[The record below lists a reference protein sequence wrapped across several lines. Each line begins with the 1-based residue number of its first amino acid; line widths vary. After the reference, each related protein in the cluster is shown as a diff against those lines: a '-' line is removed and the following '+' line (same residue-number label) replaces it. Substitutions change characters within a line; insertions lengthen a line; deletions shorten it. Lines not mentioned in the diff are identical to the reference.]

1 MGAIM
6 KFMDKYIIPVA
17 GKLGAQRHLVAV
29 RDGFVAMIPITMI
42 GAVATLVNN
51 LPVEAYKNFMAK
63 IFGENWTM
71 LGADL
76 WWGSIATMA
85 VFLVVSI
92 AYNLAKSYDED
103 GLQAGLIALAIFFV
117 MAPQVADIKNE
128 AGKIISSGW
137 GFIPSG
143 YISNSA
149 LFSAIVIGLLST
161 EVFVRLSKIKKM
173 TIKMPDGVPPAVA
186 KSFAKLI
193 PGMLTIAIFGIIG
206 VLIKKFTGGL
216 FLNDLLNTYLAAP
229 LKGMADSLGSTM
241 LVTFFIHLLWTVG
254 LHGANIA
261 MPVTETLLLDLG
273 AENAA
278 LAQAGATQGYHVFAG
293 SFLDAFVY
301 LGGSGMI
308 LGLIIALIIAG
319 RRRKDMIA
327 LGLAPSC
334 FNISEPVIFGLPIVL
349 NPIYMIPFVLA
360 PVVCS
365 GVAYMAIKIGWVMP
379 VIMPKI
385 PWVTPPILGGIMATG
400 HWSGGVLA
408 MVNLLISILIYIP
421 FVIASEK
428 IEQRKG
434 TLTPVESN
442 DDDFSFDDLEL

>member
-42 GAVATLVNN
+42 GALATLVNN
-51 LPVEAYKNFMAK
+51 LPIPAYQNFMK
-63 IFGENWTM
+63 NTFGETWTT
-71 LGADL
+71 LGGDL

-85 VFLVVSI
+85 LFLVVGV

-103 GLQAGLIALAIFFV
+103 GLQAGLIALSIFFV
-117 MAPQVADIKNE
+117 MSPQVANIVTE
-128 AGKIISSGW
+128 AGDKVSGW
-137 GFIPSG
+137 GFVPSG

-149 LFSAIVIGLLST
+149 LFTAIVIGLLAT
-161 EVFVRLSKIKKM
+161 EIFVKLSRIKKIN
-173 TIKMPDGVPPAVA
+173 IKMPDGVPPAVA
-186 KSFAKLI
+186 RSFAKLI
-193 PGMLTIAIFGIIG
+193 PGMLTIAIFGAIG
-206 VLIKKFTGGL
+206 LLIKSLSGGL

-229 LKGMADSLGSTM
+229 LKGAADSLGSTM
-241 LVTFFIHLLWTVG
+241 LITFFIHALWTIG

-261 MPVTETLLLDLG
+261 MPITETLLMDLG

-278 LAQAGATQGYHVFAG
+278 LAQAGATEGFHTLAG
-293 SFLDAFVY
+293 AFLDAFVY

-327 LGLAPSC
+327 LGLAPSV

-365 GVAYMAIKIGWVMP
+365 AVAYLAIDMGLVMP
-379 VIMPKI
+379 VIAAKI
-385 PWVTPPILGGIMATG
+385 PWVTPPILGGFLATG
-400 HWSGGVLA
+400 HWTGAALA
-408 MVNLLISILIYIP
+408 AVNLLISIVIYIP
-421 FVIASEK
+421 FVIAAEK
-428 IEQRKG
+428 IDKRKA
-434 TLTPVESN
+434 TLATDQGN
-442 DDDFSFDDLEL
+442 DDDFSFDDLEF

>member
-42 GAVATLVNN
+42 GALATLVNN
-51 LPVEAYKNFMAK
+51 LPIPAYQNFMK
-63 IFGENWTM
+63 NTFGETWTT
-71 LGADL
+71 LGGDL

-85 VFLVVSI
+85 LFLVVGV

-103 GLQAGLIALAIFFV
+103 GLQAGLIALSIFFV
-117 MAPQVADIKNE
+117 MSPQVANIVTE
-128 AGKIISSGW
+128 AGDKVSGW
-137 GFIPSG
+137 GFVPSG

-149 LFSAIVIGLLST
+149 LFTAIVIGLLAT
-161 EVFVRLSKIKKM
+161 EIFVKLSRIKKIN
-173 TIKMPDGVPPAVA
+173 IKMPDGVPPAVA
-186 KSFAKLI
+186 RSFAKLI
-193 PGMLTIAIFGIIG
+193 PGMLTIAIFGAIG
-206 VLIKKFTGGL
+206 LLIKTLSGGL

-229 LKGMADSLGSTM
+229 LKGAADSLGSTM
-241 LVTFFIHLLWTVG
+241 LITFFIHALWTIG

-261 MPVTETLLLDLG
+261 MPITETLLMDLG

-278 LAQAGATQGYHVFAG
+278 LAQAGATEGFHTLAG
-293 SFLDAFVY
+293 AFLDAFVY

-327 LGLAPSC
+327 LGLAPSV

-365 GVAYMAIKIGWVMP
+365 AVAYLAIDMGLVMP
-379 VIMPKI
+379 VIAAKI
-385 PWVTPPILGGIMATG
+385 PWVTPPILGGFLATG
-400 HWSGGVLA
+400 HWTGAALA
-408 MVNLLISILIYIP
+408 AVNLLISIVIYIP

-428 IEQRKG
+428 IDKRKA
-434 TLTPVESN
+434 TLATDQGN
-442 DDDFSFDDLEL
+442 DDDFSFDDLEF

>member
-42 GAVATLVNN
+42 GALATLVNN
-51 LPVEAYKNFMAK
+51 LPIPVYQNFMK
-63 IFGENWTM
+63 NTFGETWTT
-71 LGADL
+71 LGGDL

-85 VFLVVSI
+85 LFLVVGV

-103 GLQAGLIALAIFFV
+103 GLQAGLIALSIFFV
-117 MAPQVADIKNE
+117 MSPQVANIVTE
-128 AGKIISSGW
+128 AGDKVSGW
-137 GFIPSG
+137 GFVPSG

-149 LFSAIVIGLLST
+149 LFTAIVIGLLAT
-161 EVFVRLSKIKKM
+161 EIFVKLSRIKKIN
-173 TIKMPDGVPPAVA
+173 IKMPDGVPPAVA
-186 KSFAKLI
+186 RSFAKLI
-193 PGMLTIAIFGIIG
+193 PGMLTIAIFGAIG
-206 VLIKKFTGGL
+206 LLIKSLSGGL

-229 LKGMADSLGSTM
+229 LKGAADSLGSTM
-241 LVTFFIHLLWTVG
+241 LITFFIHALWTIG

-261 MPVTETLLLDLG
+261 MPITETLLMDLG

-278 LAQAGATQGYHVFAG
+278 LAQAGATEGFHTLAG
-293 SFLDAFVY
+293 AFLDAFVY

-327 LGLAPSC
+327 LGLAPSV

-365 GVAYMAIKIGWVMP
+365 AVAYLAIDMGLVMP
-379 VIMPKI
+379 VIAAKI
-385 PWVTPPILGGIMATG
+385 PWVTPPILGGFLATG
-400 HWSGGVLA
+400 HWTGAALA
-408 MVNLLISILIYIP
+408 AVNLLISIVIYIP
-421 FVIASEK
+421 FVIAAEK
-428 IEQRKG
+428 IDKRKA
-434 TLTPVESN
+434 TLATDQGN
-442 DDDFSFDDLEL
+442 DDDFSFDDLEF

>member
-1 MGAIM
+1 M

-42 GAVATLVNN
+42 GALATLVNN
-51 LPVEAYKNFMAK
+51 LPIPAYQNFMK
-63 IFGENWTM
+63 NTFGETWTT
-71 LGADL
+71 LGGDL

-85 VFLVVSI
+85 LFLVVGV

-103 GLQAGLIALAIFFV
+103 GLQAGLIALSIFFV
-117 MAPQVADIKNE
+117 MSPQVANIVTE
-128 AGKIISSGW
+128 AGDKVSGW
-137 GFIPSG
+137 GFVPSG

-149 LFSAIVIGLLST
+149 LFTAIVIGLLAT
-161 EVFVRLSKIKKM
+161 EIFVKLSRIKKIN
-173 TIKMPDGVPPAVA
+173 IKMPDGVPPAVA
-186 KSFAKLI
+186 RSFAKLI
-193 PGMLTIAIFGIIG
+193 PGMLTIAIFGAIG
-206 VLIKKFTGGL
+206 LLIKTLSGGL

-229 LKGMADSLGSTM
+229 LKGAADSLGSTM
-241 LVTFFIHLLWTVG
+241 LITFFIHALWTIG

-261 MPVTETLLLDLG
+261 MSITETLLMDLG

-278 LAQAGATQGYHVFAG
+278 LAQAGATEGFHTLAG
-293 SFLDAFVY
+293 AFLDAFVY

-327 LGLAPSC
+327 LGLAPSV

-365 GVAYMAIKIGWVMP
+365 AVAYLAIDMGLVMP
-379 VIMPKI
+379 VIAAKI
-385 PWVTPPILGGIMATG
+385 PWVTPPILGGFLATG
-400 HWSGGVLA
+400 HWTGAALA
-408 MVNLLISILIYIP
+408 AVNLLISIVIYIP
-421 FVIASEK
+421 FVIAAEK
-428 IEQRKG
+428 IDKRKA
-434 TLTPVESN
+434 TLATDQGN
-442 DDDFSFDDLEL
+442 DDDFSFDDLEF

>member
-42 GAVATLVNN
+42 GALATLVNN
-51 LPVEAYKNFMAK
+51 LPIPAYQNFMK
-63 IFGENWTM
+63 NTFGETWTT

-85 VFLVVSI
+85 LFLVVGV

-103 GLQAGLIALAIFFV
+103 GLQAGLIALSIFFV
-117 MAPQVADIKNE
+117 MSPQVANIVTE
-128 AGKIISSGW
+128 AGDKVSGW
-137 GFIPSG
+137 GFVPSG

-149 LFSAIVIGLLST
+149 LFTAIVIGLLAT
-161 EVFVRLSKIKKM
+161 EIFVKLSKIKKIN
-173 TIKMPDGVPPAVA
+173 IKMPDGVPPAVA
-186 KSFAKLI
+186 RSFAKLI
-193 PGMLTIAIFGIIG
+193 PGMLTIAIFGAIG
-206 VLIKKFTGGL
+206 LLIKSLSGGL

-229 LKGMADSLGSTM
+229 LKGAADSLGSTM
-241 LVTFFIHLLWTVG
+241 LITFFIHALWTIG

-261 MPVTETLLLDLG
+261 MPITETLLMDLG

-278 LAQAGATQGYHVFAG
+278 LAQAGATEGFHTLAG
-293 SFLDAFVY
+293 AFLDAFVY

-327 LGLAPSC
+327 LGLAPSV

-365 GVAYMAIKIGWVMP
+365 AVAYLAIDMGLVMP
-379 VIMPKI
+379 VIAAKI
-385 PWVTPPILGGIMATG
+385 PWVTPPILGGFLATG
-400 HWSGGVLA
+400 HWTGAALA
-408 MVNLLISILIYIP
+408 AVNLLISIVIYIP
-421 FVIASEK
+421 FVIAAEK
-428 IEQRKG
+428 IDKRKA
-434 TLTPVESN
+434 TLATDQGN
-442 DDDFSFDDLEL
+442 DDDFSFDDLEF

>member
-42 GAVATLVNN
+42 GALATLVNN
-51 LPVEAYKNFMAK
+51 LPIPAYQNFMK
-63 IFGENWTM
+63 NTFGETWTT

-85 VFLVVSI
+85 LFLVVGV

-103 GLQAGLIALAIFFV
+103 GLQAGLIALSIFFV
-117 MAPQVADIKNE
+117 MSPQVANIVTE
-128 AGKIISSGW
+128 AGDKVSGW
-137 GFIPSG
+137 GFVPSG

-149 LFSAIVIGLLST
+149 LFTAIVIGLLAT
-161 EVFVRLSKIKKM
+161 EIFVKLSRIKKIN
-173 TIKMPDGVPPAVA
+173 IKMPDGVPPAVA
-186 KSFAKLI
+186 RSFAKLI
-193 PGMLTIAIFGIIG
+193 PGMLTIAIFGAIG
-206 VLIKKFTGGL
+206 LLIKSLSGGL

-229 LKGMADSLGSTM
+229 LKGAADSLGSTM
-241 LVTFFIHLLWTVG
+241 LITFFIHALWTIG

-261 MPVTETLLLDLG
+261 MPITETLLMDLG

-278 LAQAGATQGYHVFAG
+278 LAQAGATEGFHTLAG
-293 SFLDAFVY
+293 AFLDAFVY

-327 LGLAPSC
+327 LGLAPSV

-365 GVAYMAIKIGWVMP
+365 AVAYLAIDMGLVMP
-379 VIMPKI
+379 VIAAKI
-385 PWVTPPILGGIMATG
+385 PWVTPPILGGFLATG
-400 HWSGGVLA
+400 HWTGAALA
-408 MVNLLISILIYIP
+408 AVNLLISIVIYIP
-421 FVIASEK
+421 FVIAAEK
-428 IEQRKG
+428 IDKRKA
-434 TLTPVESN
+434 TLATDQGN
-442 DDDFSFDDLEL
+442 DDDFSFDDLEF

>member
-42 GAVATLVNN
+42 GALATLVNN
-51 LPVEAYKNFMAK
+51 LPIPAYQNFMK
-63 IFGENWTM
+63 NTFGETWTT
-71 LGADL
+71 LGGDL

-85 VFLVVSI
+85 LFLVVGV

-103 GLQAGLIALAIFFV
+103 GLQAGLIALSIFFV
-117 MAPQVADIKNE
+117 MSPQVANIVTE
-128 AGKIISSGW
+128 AGDKVSGW
-137 GFIPSG
+137 GFVPSG

-149 LFSAIVIGLLST
+149 LFTAIVIGLLAT
-161 EVFVRLSKIKKM
+161 EIFVKLSRIKKIN
-173 TIKMPDGVPPAVA
+173 IKMPDGVPPAVA
-186 KSFAKLI
+186 RSFAKLI
-193 PGMLTIAIFGIIG
+193 PGMLTIAIFGAIG
-206 VLIKKFTGGL
+206 LLIKSLSGGL

-229 LKGMADSLGSTM
+229 LKGAADSLGSTM
-241 LVTFFIHLLWTVG
+241 LITFFIHALWTIG

-261 MPVTETLLLDLG
+261 MPITETLLMDLG

-278 LAQAGATQGYHVFAG
+278 LAQAGATEGFHTLAG
-293 SFLDAFVY
+293 AFLDAFVY

-327 LGLAPSC
+327 LGLAPSV

-365 GVAYMAIKIGWVMP
+365 AVAYLAIDMGLVMP
-379 VIMPKI
+379 VIAAKI
-385 PWVTPPILGGIMATG
+385 PWVTPPILGGFLATG
-400 HWSGGVLA
+400 HWSGAALA
-408 MVNLLISILIYIP
+408 AVNLLISIVIYIP
-421 FVIASEK
+421 FVIAAEK
-428 IEQRKG
+428 IDKRKA
-434 TLTPVESN
+434 TLATDQGN
-442 DDDFSFDDLEL
+442 DDDFSFDDLEF

>member
-42 GAVATLVNN
+42 GALATLVNN
-51 LPVEAYKNFMAK
+51 LPIPAYQNFMK
-63 IFGENWTM
+63 NTFGETWTT

-85 VFLVVSI
+85 LFLVVGV

-103 GLQAGLIALAIFFV
+103 GLQAGLIALSIFFV
-117 MAPQVADIKNE
+117 MSPQVANIVTE
-128 AGKIISSGW
+128 AGDKVSGW
-137 GFIPSG
+137 GFVPSG

-149 LFSAIVIGLLST
+149 LFTAIVIGLLAT
-161 EVFVRLSKIKKM
+161 EIFVKLSRIKKIN
-173 TIKMPDGVPPAVA
+173 IKMPDGVPPAVA
-186 KSFAKLI
+186 RSFAKLI
-193 PGMLTIAIFGIIG
+193 PGMLTIAIFGAIG
-206 VLIKKFTGGL
+206 LLIKTLSGGL

-229 LKGMADSLGSTM
+229 LKGAADSLGSTM
-241 LVTFFIHLLWTVG
+241 LITFFIHALWTIG

-261 MPVTETLLLDLG
+261 MPITETLLMDLG

-278 LAQAGATQGYHVFAG
+278 LAQAGATEGFHTLAG
-293 SFLDAFVY
+293 AFFDAFVY

-327 LGLAPSC
+327 LGLAPSV

-365 GVAYMAIKIGWVMP
+365 AVAYLAIDMGLVMP
-379 VIMPKI
+379 VIAAKI
-385 PWVTPPILGGIMATG
+385 PWVTPPILGGFLATG
-400 HWSGGVLA
+400 HWTGAALA
-408 MVNLLISILIYIP
+408 AVNLLISIVIYIP

-428 IEQRKG
+428 IDKRKA
-434 TLTPVESN
+434 TLATDQGN
-442 DDDFSFDDLEL
+442 DDDFSFDDLEF

>member
-42 GAVATLVNN
+42 GALATLVNN
-51 LPVEAYKNFMAK
+51 LPIPAYQNFMK
-63 IFGENWTM
+63 NTFGETWTT
-71 LGADL
+71 LGGDL
-76 WWGSIATMA
+76 WWGSIATMGL
-85 VFLVVSI
+85 FLVVGV

-103 GLQAGLIALAIFFV
+103 GLQAGLIALSIFFV
-117 MAPQVADIKNE
+117 MSPQVANIVTE
-128 AGKIISSGW
+128 AGDKVSGW
-137 GFIPSG
+137 GFVPSG

-149 LFSAIVIGLLST
+149 LFTAIVIGLLAT
-161 EVFVRLSKIKKM
+161 EIFVKLSRIKKIN
-173 TIKMPDGVPPAVA
+173 IKMPDGVPPAVA
-186 KSFAKLI
+186 RSFAKLI
-193 PGMLTIAIFGIIG
+193 PGMLTIAIFGAIG
-206 VLIKKFTGGL
+206 LLIKSLSGGL

-229 LKGMADSLGSTM
+229 LKGAADSLGSTM
-241 LVTFFIHLLWTVG
+241 LITFFIHALWTIG

-261 MPVTETLLLDLG
+261 MPITETLLMDLG

-278 LAQAGATQGYHVFAG
+278 LAQAGATEGFHTLAG
-293 SFLDAFVY
+293 AFLDAFVY

-327 LGLAPSC
+327 LGLAPSV

-365 GVAYMAIKIGWVMP
+365 AVAYLAIDMGLVMP
-379 VIMPKI
+379 VIAAKI
-385 PWVTPPILGGIMATG
+385 PWVTPPILGGFLATG
-400 HWSGGVLA
+400 HWTGAALA
-408 MVNLLISILIYIP
+408 AVNLLISIVIYIP
-421 FVIASEK
+421 FVIAAEK
-428 IEQRKG
+428 IDKRKA
-434 TLTPVESN
+434 TLATDQGN
-442 DDDFSFDDLEL
+442 DDDFSFDDLEF

>member
-42 GAVATLVNN
+42 GALATLVNN
-51 LPVEAYKNFMAK
+51 LPIPAYQNFMK
-63 IFGENWTM
+63 NTFGDTWTT
-71 LGADL
+71 LGGDL

-85 VFLVVSI
+85 LFLVVGV

-103 GLQAGLIALAIFFV
+103 GLQAGLIALSIFFV
-117 MAPQVADIKNE
+117 MSPQVANIVTE
-128 AGKIISSGW
+128 AGDKVSGW
-137 GFIPSG
+137 GFVPSG

-149 LFSAIVIGLLST
+149 LFTAIVIGLLAT
-161 EVFVRLSKIKKM
+161 EIFVKLSRIKKIN
-173 TIKMPDGVPPAVA
+173 IKMPDGVPPAVA
-186 KSFAKLI
+186 RSFAKLI
-193 PGMLTIAIFGIIG
+193 PGMLTIAIFGAIG
-206 VLIKKFTGGL
+206 LLIKTLSGGL

-229 LKGMADSLGSTM
+229 LKGAADSLGSTM
-241 LVTFFIHLLWTVG
+241 LITFFIHALWTIG

-261 MPVTETLLLDLG
+261 MPITETLLMDLG

-278 LAQAGATQGYHVFAG
+278 LAQAGATEGFHTLAG
-293 SFLDAFVY
+293 AFLDAFVY

-327 LGLAPSC
+327 LGLAPSV

-365 GVAYMAIKIGWVMP
+365 AVAYLAIDMGLVMP
-379 VIMPKI
+379 VIAAKI
-385 PWVTPPILGGIMATG
+385 PWVTPPILGGFLATG
-400 HWSGGVLA
+400 HWSG
-408 MVNLLISILIYIP
+408 
-421 FVIASEK
+421 
-428 IEQRKG
+428 
-434 TLTPVESN
+434 
-442 DDDFSFDDLEL
+442 EL

>member
-42 GAVATLVNN
+42 GALATLVNN
-51 LPVEAYKNFMAK
+51 LPIPAYQNFMK
-63 IFGENWTM
+63 NTFGETWTT
-71 LGADL
+71 LGGDL

-85 VFLVVSI
+85 LFLVVGV

-103 GLQAGLIALAIFFV
+103 GLQAGLIALSIFFV
-117 MAPQVADIKNE
+117 MSPQVANIVTE
-128 AGKIISSGW
+128 AGDKVSGW
-137 GFIPSG
+137 GFVPSG

-149 LFSAIVIGLLST
+149 LFTAIVIGLLAT
-161 EVFVRLSKIKKM
+161 EIFVKLSRIKKIN
-173 TIKMPDGVPPAVA
+173 IKMPDGVPPAVA
-186 KSFAKLI
+186 RSFAKLI
-193 PGMLTIAIFGIIG
+193 PGMLTIAIFGAIG
-206 VLIKKFTGGL
+206 LLIKSLSGGL

-229 LKGMADSLGSTM
+229 LKGAADSLGSTM
-241 LVTFFIHLLWTVG
+241 LITFFIHALWTIG

-261 MPVTETLLLDLG
+261 MPITETLLMDLG

-278 LAQAGATQGYHVFAG
+278 LAQAGATEGFHTLAG
-293 SFLDAFVY
+293 AFLDAFVY

-327 LGLAPSC
+327 LGLAPSI

-365 GVAYMAIKIGWVMP
+365 AVAYLAIDMGLVMP
-379 VIMPKI
+379 VIAAKI
-385 PWVTPPILGGIMATG
+385 PWVTPPILGGFLATG
-400 HWSGGVLA
+400 HWTGAALA
-408 MVNLLISILIYIP
+408 AVNLLISIVIYIP
-421 FVIASEK
+421 FVIAAEK
-428 IEQRKG
+428 IDKRKA
-434 TLTPVESN
+434 TLATDQGN
-442 DDDFSFDDLEL
+442 DDDFSFDDLEF

>member
-42 GAVATLVNN
+42 GALATLVNN
-51 LPVEAYKNFMAK
+51 LPIPAYQNFMK
-63 IFGENWTM
+63 NTFGETWTT
-71 LGADL
+71 LGGDL

-85 VFLVVSI
+85 LFLVVGV

-103 GLQAGLIALAIFFV
+103 GLQAGLIALSIFFV
-117 MAPQVADIKNE
+117 MSPQVANIVTE
-128 AGKIISSGW
+128 AGDKVSGW
-137 GFIPSG
+137 GFVPSG

-149 LFSAIVIGLLST
+149 LFTAIVIGLLAT
-161 EVFVRLSKIKKM
+161 EIFVKLSRIKKIN
-173 TIKMPDGVPPAVA
+173 IKMPDGVPPAVA
-186 KSFAKLI
+186 RSFAKLI
-193 PGMLTIAIFGIIG
+193 PGMLTIAIFGTIG
-206 VLIKKFTGGL
+206 LLIKTLSGGL

-229 LKGMADSLGSTM
+229 LKGAADSLGSTM
-241 LVTFFIHLLWTVG
+241 LITFFIHALWTIG

-261 MPVTETLLLDLG
+261 MPITETLLMDLG

-278 LAQAGATQGYHVFAG
+278 LAQAGATEGFHTLAG
-293 SFLDAFVY
+293 AFLDAFVY

-327 LGLAPSC
+327 LGLAPSV

-365 GVAYMAIKIGWVMP
+365 AVAYLAIDMGLVMP
-379 VIMPKI
+379 VIAAKI
-385 PWVTPPILGGIMATG
+385 PWVTPPILGGFLATG
-400 HWSGGVLA
+400 HWTGAALA
-408 MVNLLISILIYIP
+408 AVNLLISIVIYIP

-428 IEQRKG
+428 IDKRKA
-434 TLTPVESN
+434 TLATDQGN
-442 DDDFSFDDLEL
+442 DDDFSFDDLEF

>member
-42 GAVATLVNN
+42 GALATLVNN
-51 LPVEAYKNFMAK
+51 LPIPAYQNFMK
-63 IFGENWTM
+63 NTFGETWTT
-71 LGADL
+71 LGGDL

-85 VFLVVSI
+85 LFLVVGV

-103 GLQAGLIALAIFFV
+103 GLQAGLIALSIFFV
-117 MAPQVADIKNE
+117 MSPQVANIVTE
-128 AGKIISSGW
+128 AGDKVSGW
-137 GFIPSG
+137 GFVPSG

-149 LFSAIVIGLLST
+149 LFTAIVIGLLAT
-161 EVFVRLSKIKKM
+161 EIFVKLSRIKKIN
-173 TIKMPDGVPPAVA
+173 IKMPDGVPPAVA
-186 KSFAKLI
+186 RSFAKLI
-193 PGMLTIAIFGIIG
+193 PGMLTIAIFGAIG
-206 VLIKKFTGGL
+206 LLIKTLSGGL

-229 LKGMADSLGSTM
+229 LKGAADSLGSTM
-241 LVTFFIHLLWTVG
+241 LITFFIHALWTIG

-261 MPVTETLLLDLG
+261 MPITETLLMDLG

-278 LAQAGATQGYHVFAG
+278 LAQAGATEVFHTLAG
-293 SFLDAFVY
+293 AFLDAFVY

-327 LGLAPSC
+327 LGLAPSV

-365 GVAYMAIKIGWVMP
+365 AVAYLAIDMGLVMP
-379 VIMPKI
+379 VIAAKI
-385 PWVTPPILGGIMATG
+385 PWVTPPILGGFLATG
-400 HWSGGVLA
+400 HWTGAALA
-408 MVNLLISILIYIP
+408 AVNLLISIVIYIP
-421 FVIASEK
+421 FVIAAEK
-428 IEQRKG
+428 IDKRKA
-434 TLTPVESN
+434 TLATDQGN
-442 DDDFSFDDLEL
+442 DDDFSFDDLEF

>member
-42 GAVATLVNN
+42 GALATLVNN
-51 LPVEAYKNFMAK
+51 LPIPAYQNFMK
-63 IFGENWTM
+63 NTFGETWTT
-71 LGADL
+71 LGGDL

-85 VFLVVSI
+85 LFLVVGV

-103 GLQAGLIALAIFFV
+103 GLQAGLIALSIFFV
-117 MAPQVADIKNE
+117 MSPQVANIVTE
-128 AGKIISSGW
+128 AGDKVSGW
-137 GFIPSG
+137 GFVPSG

-149 LFSAIVIGLLST
+149 LFTAIVIGLLAT
-161 EVFVRLSKIKKM
+161 EIFVKLSRIKKIN
-173 TIKMPDGVPPAVA
+173 IKMPDGVPPAVA
-186 KSFAKLI
+186 RSFAKLI
-193 PGMLTIAIFGIIG
+193 PGMLTIAIFGVIG
-206 VLIKKFTGGL
+206 LLIKSLSGGL

-229 LKGMADSLGSTM
+229 LKGAADSLGSTM
-241 LVTFFIHLLWTVG
+241 LITFFIHALWTIG

-261 MPVTETLLLDLG
+261 MPITETLLMDLG

-278 LAQAGATQGYHVFAG
+278 LAQAGATEGFHTLAG
-293 SFLDAFVY
+293 AFLDAFVY

-327 LGLAPSC
+327 LGLAPSV

-365 GVAYMAIKIGWVMP
+365 AVAYLAIDMGLVMP
-379 VIMPKI
+379 VIAAKI
-385 PWVTPPILGGIMATG
+385 PWVTPPILGGFLATG
-400 HWSGGVLA
+400 HWTGAALA
-408 MVNLLISILIYIP
+408 AVNLLISIVIYIP
-421 FVIASEK
+421 FVIAAEK
-428 IEQRKG
+428 IDKRKA
-434 TLTPVESN
+434 TLATDQGN
-442 DDDFSFDDLEL
+442 DDDFSFDDLEF

>member
-42 GAVATLVNN
+42 GALATLVNN
-51 LPVEAYKNFMAK
+51 LPIPAYQNFMK
-63 IFGENWTM
+63 NTFGETWTT
-71 LGADL
+71 LGGDL

-85 VFLVVSI
+85 LFLVVGV

-103 GLQAGLIALAIFFV
+103 GLQAGLIALSIFFV
-117 MAPQVADIKNE
+117 MSPQVANIVTE
-128 AGKIISSGW
+128 AGDKVSGW
-137 GFIPSG
+137 GFVPSG

-149 LFSAIVIGLLST
+149 LFTAIVIGLLAT
-161 EVFVRLSKIKKM
+161 EIFVKLSRIKKIN
-173 TIKMPDGVPPAVA
+173 IKMPDGVPPAVA
-186 KSFAKLI
+186 RSFAKLI
-193 PGMLTIAIFGIIG
+193 PGMLTIAIFGAIG
-206 VLIKKFTGGL
+206 LLIKTLSGGL

-229 LKGMADSLGSTM
+229 LKGAADSLGSTM
-241 LVTFFIHLLWTVG
+241 LITFFIHALWTIG

-261 MPVTETLLLDLG
+261 MPITETLLMDLG

-278 LAQAGATQGYHVFAG
+278 LAQAGATEGFHTLAG
-293 SFLDAFVY
+293 AFLDAFVY

-327 LGLAPSC
+327 LGLAPSV

-365 GVAYMAIKIGWVMP
+365 AVAYLAIDMGLVMP
-379 VIMPKI
+379 VIAAKI
-385 PWVTPPILGGIMATG
+385 PWVTPPILGGFLATG
-400 HWSGGVLA
+400 HWTGAALA
-408 MVNLLISILIYIP
+408 AVNLLISIVIYIP
-421 FVIASEK
+421 FVIAAEK
-428 IEQRKG
+428 IDKRKA
-434 TLTPVESN
+434 TLATDQGN
-442 DDDFSFDDLEL
+442 DDDFSFDDLEF

>member
-42 GAVATLVNN
+42 GALATLVNN
-51 LPVEAYKNFMAK
+51 LPIPAYQNFMK
-63 IFGENWTM
+63 NTFGETWTT
-71 LGADL
+71 LGGDL

-85 VFLVVSI
+85 LFLVVGV

-103 GLQAGLIALAIFFV
+103 GLQAGLIALSIFFV
-117 MAPQVADIKNE
+117 MSPQVANIVTE
-128 AGKIISSGW
+128 AGDKVSGW
-137 GFIPSG
+137 GFVPSG

-149 LFSAIVIGLLST
+149 LFTAIVIGLLAT
-161 EVFVRLSKIKKM
+161 EIFVKLSRIKKIN
-173 TIKMPDGVPPAVA
+173 IKMPDGVPPAVA
-186 KSFAKLI
+186 RSFAKLI
-193 PGMLTIAIFGIIG
+193 PGMLTISIFGAIG
-206 VLIKKFTGGL
+206 LLIKSLSGGL

-229 LKGMADSLGSTM
+229 LKGAADSLGSTM
-241 LVTFFIHLLWTVG
+241 LITFFIHALWTIG

-261 MPVTETLLLDLG
+261 MPITETLLMDLG

-278 LAQAGATQGYHVFAG
+278 LAQAGATEGFHTLAG
-293 SFLDAFVY
+293 AFLDAFVY

-327 LGLAPSC
+327 LGLAPSV

-365 GVAYMAIKIGWVMP
+365 AVAYLAIDMGLVMP
-379 VIMPKI
+379 VIAAKI
-385 PWVTPPILGGIMATG
+385 PWVTPPILGGFLATG
-400 HWSGGVLA
+400 HWTGAVLA
-408 MVNLLISILIYIP
+408 AVNLLISIVIYIP

-428 IEQRKG
+428 IDKRKA
-434 TLTPVESN
+434 TLATDQGN
-442 DDDFSFDDLEL
+442 DDDFSFDDLEF

>member
-42 GAVATLVNN
+42 GALATLVNN
-51 LPVEAYKNFMAK
+51 LPIPAYQNFMK
-63 IFGENWTM
+63 NTFGETWTT

-85 VFLVVSI
+85 LFLVVGV

-103 GLQAGLIALAIFFV
+103 GLQAGLIALSIFFV
-117 MAPQVADIKNE
+117 MSPQVANIVTE
-128 AGKIISSGW
+128 AGDKVSGW
-137 GFIPSG
+137 GFVPSG

-149 LFSAIVIGLLST
+149 LFTAIVIGLLAT
-161 EVFVRLSKIKKM
+161 EIFVKLSRIKKIN
-173 TIKMPDGVPPAVA
+173 IKMPDGVPPAVA
-186 KSFAKLI
+186 RSFAKLI
-193 PGMLTIAIFGIIG
+193 PGMLTIAIFGAIG
-206 VLIKKFTGGL
+206 LLIKTLSGGL

-229 LKGMADSLGSTM
+229 LKGAADSLGSTM
-241 LVTFFIHLLWTVG
+241 LITFFIHALWTIG

-261 MPVTETLLLDLG
+261 MPITETLLMDLG

-278 LAQAGATQGYHVFAG
+278 LAQAGATEGFHTLAG
-293 SFLDAFVY
+293 AFLDAFVY

-327 LGLAPSC
+327 LGLAPSI

-365 GVAYMAIKIGWVMP
+365 AVAYLAIDMGLVMP
-379 VIMPKI
+379 VIAAKI
-385 PWVTPPILGGIMATG
+385 PWVTPPILGGFLATG
-400 HWSGGVLA
+400 HWTGAALA
-408 MVNLLISILIYIP
+408 AVNLLISIIIYIP
-421 FVIASEK
+421 FVISAEK
-428 IEQRKG
+428 IDKRKA
-434 TLTPVESN
+434 TLATDQGN
-442 DDDFSFDDLEL
+442 DDDFSFDDLEF

>member
-42 GAVATLVNN
+42 GALATLVNN
-51 LPVEAYKNFMAK
+51 LPIPAYQNFMK
-63 IFGENWTM
+63 NTFGDTWTT
-71 LGADL
+71 LGGDL

-85 VFLVVSI
+85 LFLVVGV

-103 GLQAGLIALAIFFV
+103 GLQAGLIALSIFFV
-117 MAPQVADIKNE
+117 MSPQVANIVTE
-128 AGKIISSGW
+128 AGDKVSGW
-137 GFIPSG
+137 GFVPSG

-149 LFSAIVIGLLST
+149 LFTAIVIGLLAT
-161 EVFVRLSKIKKM
+161 EIFVKLSRIKKIN
-173 TIKMPDGVPPAVA
+173 IKMPDGVPPAVA
-186 KSFAKLI
+186 RSFAKLI
-193 PGMLTIAIFGIIG
+193 PGMLTIAIFGAIG
-206 VLIKKFTGGL
+206 LLIKTLSGGL

-229 LKGMADSLGSTM
+229 LKGAADSLGSTM
-241 LVTFFIHLLWTVG
+241 LITFFIHALWTIG

-261 MPVTETLLLDLG
+261 MPITETLLMDLG

-278 LAQAGATQGYHVFAG
+278 LAQAGATEGFHTLAG
-293 SFLDAFVY
+293 AFLDAFVY

-327 LGLAPSC
+327 LGLAPSV

-365 GVAYMAIKIGWVMP
+365 AVAYLAIDMGLVMP
-379 VIMPKI
+379 VIAAKI
-385 PWVTPPILGGIMATG
+385 PWVTPPILGGFLATG
-400 HWSGGVLA
+400 HWSGAALA
-408 MVNLLISILIYIP
+408 AVNLLISIVIYIP
-421 FVIASEK
+421 FVIAAEK
-428 IEQRKG
+428 IDKRKA
-434 TLTPVESN
+434 TLATDQGN
-442 DDDFSFDDLEL
+442 DDDFSFDDLEF

>member
-1 MGAIM
+1 MGALM
-6 KFMDKYIIPVA
+6 RFMDKYIIPVA
-17 GKLGAQRHLVAV
+17 SKLGAQRHLVAV

-42 GAVATLVNN
+42 GALASLINN
-51 LPVEAYKNFMAK
+51 LPVKAYQKFMLNV
-63 IFGENWTM
+63 FGENWNM

-85 VFLVVSI
+85 LFLVVSI
-92 AYNLAKSYDED
+92 AYSLAKSYDED

-117 MAPQVADIKNE
+117 MAPQVADVKTE
-128 AGKIISSGW
+128 AGELISAW
-137 GFIPSG
+137 GFIPSN
-143 YISNSA
+143 YVSNSA
-149 LFSAIVIGLLST
+149 LFSAIAIGLLST
-161 EVFVRLSKIKKM
+161 ELFVKLSKIKKM
-173 TIKMPDGVPPAVA
+173 TIKMPYGVPPAVA

-193 PGMLTIAIFGIIG
+193 PGMLTIAGFAIIG

-216 FLNDLLNTYLAAP
+216 HLNDILNTYLATP

-241 LVTFFIHLLWTVG
+241 LVTFFIHALWTVG

-261 MPVTETLLLDLG
+261 LPVTETLLIDLG

-278 LAQAGATQGYHVFAG
+278 LAQAGATEGYHVLAG
-293 SFLDAFVY
+293 AFFDAFVY

-308 LGLIIALIIAG
+308 LGLVIALIIAG
-319 RRRKDMIA
+319 RKRKDMIA

-365 GVAYMAIKIGWVMP
+365 GIAYMAIKIGWVMP
-379 VIMPKI
+379 VIVPKM
-385 PWVTPPILGGIMATG
+385 PWVTPPIIGGIMATG
-400 HWSGGVLA
+400 HWTGGVLA
-408 MVNLLISILIYIP
+408 AVNLLISILIYIP
-421 FVIASEK
+421 FVMASEK
-428 IEQRKG
+428 IDQRKG
-434 TLTPVESN
+434 NLAPAQGS

>member
-6 KFMDKYIIPVA
+6 RFMDKYIIPVA

-42 GAVATLVNN
+42 GALATLVNN
-51 LPVEAYKNFMAK
+51 LPIPGYQNFMK
-63 IFGENWTM
+63 KTFGETWTT
-71 LGADL
+71 LGGDL

-85 VFLVVSI
+85 LFLVVAV

-103 GLQAGLIALAIFFV
+103 GLQAGLISLSIFFV
-117 MAPQVADIKNE
+117 MSPQVANIVTK
-128 AGKIISSGW
+128 AGDKVSGW
-137 GFIPSG
+137 GFVPSG

-149 LFSAIVIGLLST
+149 LFTAIAIGLLST
-161 EVFVRLSKIKKM
+161 EIFVKLSNIKKIN
-173 TIKMPDGVPPAVA
+173 IKMPDGVPPAVA

-193 PGMLTIAIFGIIG
+193 PGMLTIAIFGATG
-206 VLIKKFTGGL
+206 LLIKKLSGGL

-229 LKGMADSLGSTM
+229 LKGAADSLGSTM
-241 LVTFFIHLLWTVG
+241 LITFFIHALWTVG

-261 MPVTETLLLDLG
+261 MPITETLLMDLG

-278 LAQAGATQGYHVFAG
+278 LAQAGATEGFHTLAG
-293 SFLDAFVY
+293 AFFDAFVY

-327 LGLAPSC
+327 LGLAPSV

-365 GVAYMAIKIGWVMP
+365 AVAYSAIDMGLVMP
-379 VIMPKI
+379 VIAAKI
-385 PWVTPPILGGIMATG
+385 PWVTPPILGGFLATG
-400 HWSGGVLA
+400 HWTGAVLA
-408 MVNLLISILIYIP
+408 AVNLLISILIYIP

-428 IEQRKG
+428 IDQRKS
-434 TLTPVESN
+434 TLEPAQVD
-442 DDDFSFDDLEL
+442 DDDFSFDDLEF

>member
-42 GAVATLVNN
+42 GALATLVNN
-51 LPVEAYKNFMAK
+51 LPIPAYQNFMK
-63 IFGENWTM
+63 NTFGETWTT

-85 VFLVVSI
+85 LFLVVGV

-103 GLQAGLIALAIFFV
+103 GLQAGLIALSIFFV
-117 MAPQVADIKNE
+117 MSPQVANIVTE
-128 AGKIISSGW
+128 AGDKVSGW
-137 GFIPSG
+137 GFVPSG

-149 LFSAIVIGLLST
+149 LFTAIVIGLLAT
-161 EVFVRLSKIKKM
+161 EIFVKLSRIKKIN
-173 TIKMPDGVPPAVA
+173 IKMPDGVPPAVA
-186 KSFAKLI
+186 RSFAKLI
-193 PGMLTIAIFGIIG
+193 PGMLTIAIFGAIG
-206 VLIKKFTGGL
+206 LLIKSLSGGL

-229 LKGMADSLGSTM
+229 LKGAADSLGSTM
-241 LVTFFIHLLWTVG
+241 LITFFIHALWTIG

-261 MPVTETLLLDLG
+261 MPITETLLMDLG

-278 LAQAGATQGYHVFAG
+278 LAQAGATEGFHTLAG
-293 SFLDAFVY
+293 AFLDAFVY

-327 LGLAPSC
+327 LGLAPSV

-349 NPIYMIPFVLA
+349 NPIYMIPFILA

-365 GVAYMAIKIGWVMP
+365 AVAYLAIDMGLVMP
-379 VIMPKI
+379 VIAAKI
-385 PWVTPPILGGIMATG
+385 PWVTPPILGGFLATG
-400 HWSGGVLA
+400 HWTGAALA
-408 MVNLLISILIYIP
+408 AVNLLISIVIYIP
-421 FVIASEK
+421 FVIAAEK
-428 IEQRKG
+428 IDKRKA
-434 TLTPVESN
+434 TLATDQGN
-442 DDDFSFDDLEL
+442 DDDFSFDDLEF

>member
-42 GAVATLVNN
+42 GALATLVNN
-51 LPVEAYKNFMAK
+51 LPIPAYQNFMK
-63 IFGENWTM
+63 NTFGETWTT
-71 LGADL
+71 LGGDL

-85 VFLVVSI
+85 LFLVVGV

-103 GLQAGLIALAIFFV
+103 GLQAGLIALSIFFV
-117 MAPQVADIKNE
+117 MSPQVANIVTE
-128 AGKIISSGW
+128 AGDKVSGW
-137 GFIPSG
+137 GFVPSG

-149 LFSAIVIGLLST
+149 LFTAIVIGLLAT
-161 EVFVRLSKIKKM
+161 EIFVKLSRIKKIN
-173 TIKMPDGVPPAVA
+173 IKMPDGVPPAVA
-186 KSFAKLI
+186 RSFAKLI
-193 PGMLTIAIFGIIG
+193 PGMLTIAIFGAIG
-206 VLIKKFTGGL
+206 LLIKTLSGGL

-229 LKGMADSLGSTM
+229 LKGAADSLGSTM
-241 LVTFFIHLLWTVG
+241 LITFFIHALWTIG

-261 MPVTETLLLDLG
+261 MPITETLLMDLG

-278 LAQAGATQGYHVFAG
+278 LAQAGATEGFHTLAG
-293 SFLDAFVY
+293 AFLDAFVY

-327 LGLAPSC
+327 LGLAPSV

-365 GVAYMAIKIGWVMP
+365 AVAYLAIDMGLVMP
-379 VIMPKI
+379 VIAAKI
-385 PWVTPPILGGIMATG
+385 PWVTPPILGGFLATG
-400 HWSGGVLA
+400 HWSGAALA
-408 MVNLLISILIYIP
+408 AVNLLISIVIYIP

-428 IEQRKG
+428 IDKRKA
-434 TLTPVESN
+434 TLATDQGN
-442 DDDFSFDDLEL
+442 DDDFSFDDLEF

>member
-42 GAVATLVNN
+42 GALATLVNN
-51 LPVEAYKNFMAK
+51 LPIPAYQNFMK
-63 IFGENWTM
+63 NTFGETWTT
-71 LGADL
+71 LGGDL

-85 VFLVVSI
+85 LFLVVGV

-103 GLQAGLIALAIFFV
+103 GLQAGLIALSIFFV
-117 MAPQVADIKNE
+117 MSPQVANIVTE
-128 AGKIISSGW
+128 AGDKVSGW
-137 GFIPSG
+137 GFVPSG

-149 LFSAIVIGLLST
+149 LFTAIVIGLLAT
-161 EVFVRLSKIKKM
+161 EIFVKLSRIKKIN
-173 TIKMPDGVPPAVA
+173 IKMPDGVPPAVA
-186 KSFAKLI
+186 RSFAKLI
-193 PGMLTIAIFGIIG
+193 PGMLTIAIFGAIG
-206 VLIKKFTGGL
+206 LLIKTLSGGL

-229 LKGMADSLGSTM
+229 LKGAADSLGSTM
-241 LVTFFIHLLWTVG
+241 LITFFIHALWTIG

-261 MPVTETLLLDLG
+261 MPITETLLMDLG

-278 LAQAGATQGYHVFAG
+278 LAQAGATEGFHTLAG
-293 SFLDAFVY
+293 AFFDAFVY

-327 LGLAPSC
+327 LGLAPSI

-365 GVAYMAIKIGWVMP
+365 AVAYLAIDMGLVMP
-379 VIMPKI
+379 VIAAKI
-385 PWVTPPILGGIMATG
+385 PWVTPPILGGFLATG
-400 HWSGGVLA
+400 HWTGAVLA
-408 MVNLLISILIYIP
+408 AVNLLISIVIYIP

-428 IEQRKG
+428 IDKRKA
-434 TLTPVESN
+434 TLATDQGN
-442 DDDFSFDDLEL
+442 DDDFSFDDLEF

>member
-6 KFMDKYIIPVA
+6 KFMDKYVIPVA

-42 GAVATLVNN
+42 GALATLVNN
-51 LPVEAYKNFMAK
+51 LPVEAYKNFMAS

-71 LGADL
+71 LGGDL

-85 VFLVVSI
+85 IFLVVAI

-117 MAPQVADIKNE
+117 MAPQVANIKTD
-128 AGKIISSGW
+128 AGELISGW

-186 KSFAKLI
+186 RSFAKLI
-193 PGMLTIAIFGIIG
+193 PGMLTILIFGIAG

-216 FLNDLLNTYLAAP
+216 FLNDILTTYLAAP
-229 LKGMADSLGSTM
+229 LKGAADSLGSTM
-241 LVTFFIHLLWTVG
+241 LITFFIHALWTVG

-261 MPVTETLLLDLG
+261 MPVTETLLMDLG

-278 LAQAGATQGYHVFAG
+278 LAQAGATHGYHVFAG
-293 SFLDAFVY
+293 AFLDAFVY

-308 LGLIIALIIAG
+308 LGLIIALVIAG

-360 PVVCS
+360 PVICS
-365 GVAYMAIKIGWVMP
+365 AVAYMAIKLGWVMP

-400 HWSGGVLA
+400 HWTGGLLA
-408 MVNLLISILIYIP
+408 AVNLAISIVIYIP

-428 IEQRKG
+428 IEARKAK
-434 TLTPVESN
+434 LAPVQDNN

>member
-6 KFMDKYIIPVA
+6 RFMDKYIIPVA

-42 GAVATLVNN
+42 GALATLVNN
-51 LPVEAYKNFMAK
+51 LPIPAYQNFMKK
-63 IFGENWTM
+63 IFGETWTT
-71 LGADL
+71 LGGDL

-85 VFLVVSI
+85 LFLVVAV

-103 GLQAGLIALAIFFV
+103 GLQAGLISLSIFFV
-117 MAPQVADIKNE
+117 MSPQVANIVTK
-128 AGKIISSGW
+128 AGDKVSGW
-137 GFIPSG
+137 GFVPSG

-149 LFSAIVIGLLST
+149 LFTAIAIGLLST
-161 EVFVRLSKIKKM
+161 EIFVKLSTIKKIN
-173 TIKMPDGVPPAVA
+173 IKMPDGVPPAVA

-193 PGMLTIAIFGIIG
+193 PGMLTIAIFGAIG
-206 VLIKKFTGGL
+206 LLIKKLSGGL

-229 LKGMADSLGSTM
+229 LKGAADSLGSTM
-241 LVTFFIHLLWTVG
+241 LITFFIHALWTVG

-261 MPVTETLLLDLG
+261 MPITETLLMDLG

-278 LAQAGATQGYHVFAG
+278 LAQAGATEGFHTLAG
-293 SFLDAFVY
+293 AFFDAFVY

-327 LGLAPSC
+327 LGLAPSV

-365 GVAYMAIKIGWVMP
+365 AVAYSAIDMGLVMP
-379 VIMPKI
+379 VIAAKI
-385 PWVTPPILGGIMATG
+385 PWITPPILGGFLATG
-400 HWSGGVLA
+400 HWTGAVLA
-408 MVNLLISILIYIP
+408 AVNLLISILIYIP

-428 IEQRKG
+428 IDKRKS
-434 TLTPVESN
+434 TLEPAQVD